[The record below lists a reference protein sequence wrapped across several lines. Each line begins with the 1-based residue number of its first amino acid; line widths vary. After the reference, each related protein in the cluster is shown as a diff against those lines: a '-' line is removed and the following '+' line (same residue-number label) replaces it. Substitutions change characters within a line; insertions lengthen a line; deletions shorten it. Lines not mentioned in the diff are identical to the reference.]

1 MKPALLIL
9 GVSLML
15 VAPAAPQSAD
25 WPRHR
30 RGWQQQVEEVI
41 GQKGSLEAGEVFRI
55 GLARHDLVV
64 KRGTITVHPVLG
76 LGSWMAFKAVGAES
90 VVHGDLCL
98 REEEVNP
105 VLSRLQQGGIEATAL
120 HNHLA
125 GESPRVLFLHFWGH
139 GQATALARTLR
150 AALDLTATPRG
161 PAPSAPGSLD
171 QAAIEKILG
180 HTGRLN
186 AGVLQIG
193 IPRPFP
199 IRMHGIELPPAMG
212 MATAINFQPTEPGGA
227 ATTTGDF
234 VLREEELAGVLR
246 ALRRAGIEIT
256 AVHNHLLDDSPRMVF
271 VHFWGEGPAAE
282 LARGLR
288 AALDTLGAAPR

>member
-9 GVSLML
+9 GVLLIL
-15 VAPAAPQSAD
+15 VAQAAPQSAD
-25 WPRHR
+25 W
-30 RGWQQQVEEVI
+30 QKQVEEII
-41 GQKGSLEAGEVFRI
+41 GAKGSLQPGDVFKI

-76 LGSWMAFKAVGAES
+76 LGSWMAFKADGAES

-139 GQATALARTLR
+139 GQAAALARTLR

-212 MATAINFQPTEPGGA
+212 MATAINFQPIPQSGTA
-227 ATTTGDF
+227 AATTGDF